1 MTNSPDENESAD
13 RRETVPPR
21 ADDLRTLL
29 IGGPKDPSISRDEW
43 DSPTQGASEATW
55 VEPDAESIEREE
67 EPWQHSEPSRRQTST
82 QEAYDT
88 CDTCGAVRDESD
100 SYCPSCGM
108 ATTQSRPIEDTFAKH
123 PEGVAEFGTPAG
135 FGRRLVAFII
145 DSIIVIIALALI
157 FPVALDRPLIDID
170 GLNEYFDYVG
180 QVIEEAANEPDSPT
194 SASDEPPLPERA
206 ADALAN
212 LQFASFINAIL
223 FCLYQAILIGI
234 TGTTPGKKLMSIY
247 ILDRN
252 GRIMGMPRSF
262 ARSIPMFASILF
274 FYFGFIFALFRSDN
288 RTLHDLIADTYP
300 VKARKS
306 DESPIR

>member
-1 MTNSPDENESAD
+1 MTNSPDVNESAD

-55 VEPDAESIEREE
+55 VESDAEPIERDE

-88 CDTCGAVRDESD
+88 RGAVRDESD
-100 SYCPSCGM
+100 SYIPSSDT
-108 ATTQSRPIEDTFAKH
+108 ATTQSRPVEETFAKH
-123 PEGVAEFGTPAG
+123 PSGVAEFGTPAG

-157 FPVALDRPLIDID
+157 LPVALNRPLIDID

-180 QVIEEAANEPDSPT
+180 ELMQEAANEPDSPT

-234 TGTTPGKKLMSIY
+234 TGTTPGKKLLSIY

-252 GRIMGMPRSF
+252 GKIMGMPRSF

-300 VKARKS
+300 VKARTS
-306 DESPIR
+306 DESSIR